1 MCSSN
6 TFHFFTIFKL
16 AGDCLWNFD
25 GFYITHLS
33 KNGNIQKQEFL
44 WLTFSLYRGLYK
56 VSYSAWGVYIIQ
68 RIWPVHT
75 NKKPWREPSIPFLQ
89 IHLCQQDNLV
99 NIWLM
104 FNGAIDNLAVKPFI
118 RHKSLLQWIC
128 CQHLG
133 WQHRYS

>member
-89 IHLCQQDNLV
+89 IHLCTSARQSRQYLTNVQWCYRQFGRETIHPTQKFTSMNLLPMPWV
-99 NIWLM
+99 IT
-104 FNGAIDNLAVKPFI
+104 
-118 RHKSLLQWIC
+118 
-128 CQHLG
+128 
-133 WQHRYS
+133 

>member
-75 NKKPWREPSIPFLQ
+75 NKKTLERALHPISADTSLSARQSCQYLTNVQWCYRQFGRETIHPTQKFTSMNLLPTPWVIT
-89 IHLCQQDNLV
+89 
-99 NIWLM
+99 
-104 FNGAIDNLAVKPFI
+104 
-118 RHKSLLQWIC
+118 
-128 CQHLG
+128 
-133 WQHRYS
+133 